1 MGFTASDVRLHHLRI
16 FGYVLQVIKYCISV
30 PLDRGGFDGWNL
42 MPTSFTAVESKT
54 RGVWEGGRGR
64 EERGGAGKGN
74 VDYFASS

>member
-1 MGFTASDVRLHHLRI
+1 
-16 FGYVLQVIKYCISV
+16 
-30 PLDRGGFDGWNL
+30 
-42 MPTSFTAVESKT
+42 MPTSFHAVESKT